1 MRVPLDCYRIL
12 GLTHLSGID
21 KVHQAHRDRLLS
33 MPRREY
39 SDAAIASRKR
49 IIDKAYETL
58 TAPSQINGDPKL
70 AETGVVQTVA
80 AAVPPKIE
88 ADEKDFAGLMLIL
101 YELGESEKVL
111 DIARPYYDLEEAE
124 YQSPRVS
131 PHDPDLLL
139 SVSLSYLDLGRESW
153 KQGQYEAAAESL
165 ESAQE
170 ILLREG
176 LFLSIRSEIQADLF
190 RLRPYRILEL
200 LSASDNRTNDHR
212 KGLTLLQEMLD
223 ARRGI
228 DGSGN
233 DYSGLGIDDFLRF
246 IQQLRSYMTSL
257 EQQTLFEEE
266 SRRPSS
272 VATYLAVYALIARGF
287 SQRQPALIRR
297 AKGLL
302 VKLSARQDIYLEKAV
317 CALLL
322 GQTEEASVAID
333 SSTEDDQVTFI
344 RQNSEGAPDLLPGLC
359 LYSERWLQE
368 EVYPHFRDLMNQI
381 VSLKD
386 YFGDEQVQAYLEE
399 LPNTGVMSSEWTAPV
414 GGSFGLDE
422 GRSRRD
428 NRGNFASVS
437 GNASVDFT
445 DDVDEFRNLENASEQ
460 KLTDY
465 LPEPPTRFQRGAAPL
480 MTRSNRQLNRGSS
493 NQPVRG
499 ELPRSPHAVG
509 NHLPPPRSK
518 NVNEAVR
525 EIKRPHQNQNH
536 SPSSAA
542 AAKPKF
548 NVGRLVIV
556 IAVAI
561 AFIGGAFTL
570 AVWAVT
576 SLISPS
582 RSKAFVPLEKPI
594 TLLAESS
601 QASQAA
607 AIAQPGPL
615 DKATA
620 TRLIETWQATKS
632 KALGNTYEANILEEI
647 LTEPA
652 LGDWKGRAKELKAS
666 NSYLQYQIKS
676 TTVDQVVADGET
688 KAKVIAKISESRN
701 FFNNGELDSGASKAD
716 ASYTVE
722 YDLVRKD
729 NKWLIRE
736 MLVF

>member
-1 MRVPLDCYRIL
+1 VRVPLDCYRIL
-12 GLTHLSGID
+12 GLTHLSGLD

-58 TAPSQINGDPKL
+58 TTPSPLATDPEL
-70 AETGVVQTVA
+70 AETSNTQ
-80 AAVPPKIE
+80 AVTATLPPQIE
-88 ADEKDFAGLMLIL
+88 ADEKDFAGLLLIL

-111 DIARPYYDLEEAE
+111 NIARPYYDPEQAE

-153 KQGQYEAAAESL
+153 KQGQYEAAADAL

-200 LSASDNRTNDHR
+200 LSASDNQTNDHR
-212 KGLTLLQEMLD
+212 KGLILLQEMLD

-246 IQQLRSYMTSL
+246 IQQLRSYMTTL

-322 GQTEEASVAID
+322 GQTEEASIAID
-333 SSTEDDQVTFI
+333 SSSEDDQVAFI

-359 LYSERWLQE
+359 LYSERWLQK
-368 EVYPHFRDLMNQI
+368 EVYPHFRDLMSQV

-386 YFGDEQVQAYLEE
+386 YFADEQVQAYLEE
-399 LPNTGVMSSEWTAPV
+399 LPNTGAMSSEWTAPV
-414 GGSFGLDE
+414 GGSLGLDE
-422 GRSRRD
+422 GRSRKD
-428 NRGNFASVS
+428 SKAIASGNFADTASI
-437 GNASVDFT
+437 GNSLNHAEST
-445 DDVDEFRNLENASEQ
+445 DDQGLR
-460 KLTDY
+460 DY
-465 LPEPPTRFQRGAAPL
+465 RPEPPTRFQRSNTPLTIRPSAA
-480 MTRSNRQLNRGSS
+480 MNNGR
-493 NQPVRG
+493 
-499 ELPRSPHAVG
+499 EDLPRSPRTGHV
-509 NHLPPPRSK
+509 PPPRSK
-518 NVNEAVR
+518 NVNEAIR
-525 EIKRPHQNQNH
+525 EIKRPNAPNYNQS
-536 SPSSAA
+536 SPSSTV
-542 AAKPKF
+542 PKRKF
-548 NVGRLVIV
+548 SVGRLVIV

-561 AFIGGAFTL
+561 ALIGGTITL
-570 AVWAVT
+570 VVWAIT
-576 SLISPS
+576 SLINPS

-594 TLLAESS
+594 TALAQST
-601 QASQAA
+601 QTSQAA
-607 AIAQPGPL
+607 AIAQAGPL
-615 DKATA
+615 DKEAA
-620 TRLIETWQATKS
+620 AKLIETWQATKS
-632 KALGNTYEANILEEI
+632 KALGNTYEENILAEI

-652 LGDWKGRAKELKAS
+652 LSDWQGRAKELKAS
-666 NSYLQYQIKS
+666 NSYLQYQTKS
-676 TTVDQVVADGET
+676 TTVEQVIPDGET

-716 ASYTVE
+716 ANYTVE
-722 YDLVRKD
+722 YDLIRKD